1 MNFVIKKFV
10 APVVLLTI
18 AVFAWVNAVS
28 LDNQSGK
35 NAQVFSDQNDST
47 LSTSLFSARRVPVFL
62 QAPIADQE
70 LRIAAEKIV
79 AQLPGLSCV
88 NVLEDGRVI
97 FEQLSNEPVIPAS
110 TQKLLTGIA
119 LLENFGPE
127 HRFSTRVISQNQPVN
142 GILEGDLWVVGGGDP
157 LLMTANYAER

>member
-47 LSTSLFSARRVPVFL
+47 LSTSLF
-62 QAPIADQE
+62 
-70 LRIAAEKIV
+70 
-79 AQLPGLSCV
+79 
-88 NVLEDGRVI
+88 
-97 FEQLSNEPVIPAS
+97 
-110 TQKLLTGIA
+110 
-119 LLENFGPE
+119 
-127 HRFSTRVISQNQPVN
+127 
-142 GILEGDLWVVGGGDP
+142 
-157 LLMTANYAER
+157 